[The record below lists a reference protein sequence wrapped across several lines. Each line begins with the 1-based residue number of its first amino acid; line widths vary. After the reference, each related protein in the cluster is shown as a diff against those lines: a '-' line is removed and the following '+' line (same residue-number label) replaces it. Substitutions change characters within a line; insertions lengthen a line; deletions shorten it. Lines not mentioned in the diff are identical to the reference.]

1 MPLKRLSIVGFLLG
15 LALATV
21 LITWQGWQ
29 RITDVLHTAGLSV
42 FWLPIYFLAPLAC
55 ALLSWWYLFP
65 KDDRPSLGLTTYC
78 IWINFSVN
86 WLLPV
91 AQVGGEIARVRL
103 LLQRKF
109 SSGVAIASIIGDQT
123 LQIIS
128 QALYAFTGVVLLG
141 LSSIWSLDSGS
152 AVTANTPLQTGQL
165 VAILGASIVV
175 LSALSVGLYWIQQ
188 QGLFKLFSKVG
199 RKFPKRLAKPLS
211 QGFSQLSAQEVSN
224 QATTIDE
231 AVLAMY
237 HRRDRLFL
245 AILWRFGFRILAA
258 GETWLALRFL
268 GYPVGIIDAIILES
282 LSQAIRSAAFLLP
295 GGLGAQE
302 GGMMLIGTALGIPP
316 QLGLSVSLCKRI
328 RELAIGVPGL
338 VALQLE
344 ESRRIIAKQS

>member
-1 MPLKRLSIVGFLLG
+1 MKRLSIVGFLLG

-42 FWLPIYFLAPLAC
+42 FWLPIYFLLPLAC

-65 KDDRPSLGLTTYC
+65 ADERPSLRLTAYC
-78 IWINFSVN
+78 TWINFAVN

-103 LLQRKF
+103 LLKRKF
-109 SSGVAIASIIGDQT
+109 PAGGAIASVIGDQT

-141 LSSIWSLDSGS
+141 MASVWRSGS
-152 AVTANTPLQTGQL
+152 DATVTANTLQSGQL
-165 VAILGASIVV
+165 IALLVASIVV
-175 LSALSVGLYWIQQ
+175 LSAISVGLYWVQQ
-188 QGLFKLFSKVG
+188 QGLFKLFSKMG
-199 RKFPKRLAKPLS
+199 RKFPKRFS
-211 QGFSQLSAQEVSN
+211 QGFSQLSAKDISR

-231 AVLAMY
+231 AMVAMY

-245 AILWRFGFRILAA
+245 AILWRLGFRLLAA

-268 GYPVGIIDAIILES
+268 GYPVGMMDAIILES
-282 LSQAIRSAAFLLP
+282 LGQAVRSAAFLLP

-302 GGMMLIGTALGIPP
+302 GGMMLIGAALGIPV

-328 RELAIGVPGL
+328 RELVIGVPGL
-338 VALQLE
+338 VALQIE
-344 ESRRIIAKQS
+344 ESHHILSKRS